1 MPDEL
6 IAGPVVAEGEFTL
19 DRARAQEKM
28 RRYSLP
34 NPHAYILE
42 LVKAAVLQGAGAIG
56 FTLDTDDM
64 RLRFDGP
71 PFSRD
76 ELEAAELAALTGTGA
91 VAHLGMGLAAAMA
104 LEPRFVRCESGG
116 VRLELRPRR
125 PDRLE
130 AAPAGGGTALH
141 VRDRA
146 RPGQILEFFRSLAG
160 WTTEGEIL
168 RSACRF
174 CPVPVQLNGRL
185 ITEDWRQFPQLGRV
199 PIGDAGVGGFTAG
212 QRSELRI
219 VKDGVLMETVA
230 LDLGPLP
237 FQALIHGQGLAE
249 NVSHNG
255 LVRDAA
261 FAAVLAQAREAR
273 PAAVACLAREVRGR
287 LDEFGWLLGPL
298 REEVLTFQTA
308 AEVPPDLAA
317 LRLWETA
324 TGDLVR
330 LSLEEILAWIEA
342 HGDIPYAYEARP
354 GLRLDGMPRVL
365 LESPSYPFHRLKD
378 LLGHRSRN
386 ITRRIRNLEKRETNR
401 ALWKRRRTEPTLEAY
416 RFYHRLPLDAPGLR
430 GEIGVGVAMRPP
442 LIRFVVDGC
451 ALGEFRPDLPLAGL
465 EAVVCGD
472 FTPSENFDNVRRD
485 ELWARALLEVAR
497 RLPELYARVSVRPG
511 LLRGPVEILGNA
523 EFPVSLL
530 RACGVPQ
537 ARAAALATPA
547 PLPDDHPLAQVACFG
562 DGEGSLIPLAELR
575 RRGVA
580 PGAPD
585 PAPTRELAPAE
596 REPDPE
602 PEPAPVAEALERFL
616 EALFRRHPSLPRPEV
631 RLQDGEG
638 EATVRYVAGEFRLRR
653 ADPLVAAGGE
663 DPALLGFLAS
673 LCLSALRLPWPEE
686 RALLEGLVDLTLA
699 GGVRE
704 VTHRVDGSLEEIRS
718 DGLVRGWASDP
729 QEPGR
734 PLQVNLVL
742 DYRILAGTATASPD
756 FRFQLAPEHMNG
768 GTRVLSAVVE
778 GQELAGSPGSF
789 TTACP
794 WKAEP
799 IGKLE
804 AIDADGVA
812 TGWTL
817 DPNAPHTHLGVHFYL
832 DGPAGQGEFIGG
844 VGTGMPRPDVNR
856 STGYSGDPG
865 FRFAIPP
872 EHLDGSD
879 HELYAYGLDTEG
891 GPNPLLQGCPYR
903 FCR

>member
-1 MPDEL
+1 MPEEL
-6 IAGPVVAEGEFTL
+6 MSGPVVAEGEFTL

-34 NPHAYILE
+34 NPHAYVLE
-42 LVKAAVLQGAGAIG
+42 LVKAAVLQGAGAIE

-71 PFSRD
+71 PFARE

-116 VRLELRPRR
+116 VRLELRPGR

-130 AAPAGGGTALH
+130 AAPGGGGTTLH

-174 CPVPVQLNGRL
+174 CPVPVRLNGRL
-185 ITEDWRQFPQLGRV
+185 ITEDWRQFPEMGRV
-199 PIGDAGVGGFTAG
+199 SLGDVGVGGFTAG
-212 QRSELRI
+212 QRSELLI
-219 VKDGVLMETVA
+219 VKDGVLMESVP

-237 FQALIHGQGLAE
+237 FKALVHGQGLAE

-261 FAAVLAQAREAR
+261 FETVLAQVRDAR
-273 PAAVACLAREVRGR
+273 PAAVACLAREIRGR

-298 REEVLTFQTA
+298 REEVLAFRTA

-317 LRLWETA
+317 LRLWDTA

-330 LSLEEILAWIEA
+330 LSLEEILRWIEA
-342 HGDIPYAYEARP
+342 HGDIPYSYEARP
-354 GLRLDGMPRVL
+354 GLRLDGMPHVL

-378 LLGHRSRN
+378 MLGHRTRN
-386 ITRRIRNLEKRETNR
+386 ITRRIRNLEKREANR
-401 ALWKRRRTEPTLEAY
+401 ALWLRRRTEPQLEEH
-416 RFYHRLPLDAPGLR
+416 RFFHRLPLEAPGLR
-430 GEIGVGVAMRPP
+430 GEVGLGVAMRAP

-451 ALGEFRPDLPLAGL
+451 ALGEFRPDLPLRGL

-497 RLPELYARVSVRPG
+497 RLPELYASVSVAPR
-511 LLRGPVEILGNA
+511 LLRGPLEVLGDA
-523 EFPVSLL
+523 GYPVSLL
-530 RACGVPQ
+530 RACGVPE
-537 ARAAALATPA
+537 ARAAALAAAA
-547 PLPDDHPLAQVACFG
+547 PLADDHPLAQVACFS
-562 DGEGSLIPLAELR
+562 DGEGGLIPLAELR
-575 RRGVA
+575 RRG
-580 PGAPD
+580 
-585 PAPTRELAPAE
+585 LPAE
-596 REPDPE
+596 APPPEPLPEAPE
-602 PEPAPVAEALERFL
+602 PEAPPLAEALERFL

-631 RLQDGEG
+631 RLWDSEG
-638 EATVRYVAGEFRLRR
+638 EATVRYVAGEFRLQR

-663 DPALLGFLAS
+663 DPALVALLAS
-673 LCLSALRLPWPEE
+673 LCLSALHLPWAEE
-686 RALLEGLVDLTLA
+686 RALLQGLVELTRA
-699 GGVRE
+699 GGAPADAR
-704 VTHRVDGSLEEIRS
+704 RYDGSLEEIRS
-718 DGLVRGWASDP
+718 DGAVRGWARDP
-729 QEPGR
+729 QEPER

-742 DYRILAGTATASPD
+742 DYRILAGTATASPE
-756 FRFQLAPEHMNG
+756 FRFQLAPEHLNG

-789 TTACP
+789 MTACP
-794 WKAEP
+794 WKADP
-799 IGKLE
+799 LGKLE
-804 AIDADGVA
+804 SIDADGVA

-817 DPNAPHTHLGVHFYL
+817 DPNTPHTSLGVHFYL

-844 VGTGMPRPDVNR
+844 VGTGIPRPDVNR

-872 EHLDGSD
+872 EHLDGSE
-879 HELYAYGLDTEG
+879 HELYAYGLDSEG
-891 GPNPLLQGCPYR
+891 GHNPLLQGCPYR